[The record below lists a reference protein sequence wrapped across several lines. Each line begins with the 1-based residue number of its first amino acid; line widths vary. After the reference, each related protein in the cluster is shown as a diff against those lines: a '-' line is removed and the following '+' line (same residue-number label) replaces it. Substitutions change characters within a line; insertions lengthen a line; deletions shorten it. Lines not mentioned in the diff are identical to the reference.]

1 MKQHLFFTAFV
12 TAIVVMIC
20 CTLVSAARQNDA
32 QRTARRPQ
40 ARRVADPIKAGM
52 QAPDF
57 TLLRLGSYSVDETSG
72 NRKTA
77 KLAKQDTVSLSS
89 FEGKR
94 PVVLFF
100 SSYT

>member
-1 MKQHLFFTAFV
+1 MKHHILFSVFITV
-12 TAIVVMIC
+12 
-20 CTLVSAARQNDA
+20 LVLTVCASSVSLAAERDSKARQPRA
-32 QRTARRPQ
+32 QRAK
-40 ARRVADPIKAGM
+40 DPIKAGM

-57 TLLRLGSYSVDETSG
+57 MLLRLGSYSVDEKDG

-89 FEGKR
+89 FAGKR